1 MSLKEK
7 IQEDLKIALKLKRPE
22 EVSVL
27 RLVMAS
33 LINQEKEKIYK
44 VNTNPDNTEKGEEEL
59 EELRQLTEEE
69 IINIILYEVKKGKE
83 AIDGFQKGGRT
94 DSVEK
99 EKRELEILYK
109 YLPEQIS
116 KEDLR
121 NIVKRVIEKSG
132 AKGMKDIGLVMKEI
146 MAQVKGKAD
155 GKIVSEMVKESL
167 SNG

>member
-7 IQEDLKIALKLKRPE
+7 IQEDLKTALKLRKPE

-44 VNTNPDNTEKGEEEL
+44 VNINPDNAEKSEEEL
-59 EELRQLTEEE
+59 EKLRQLTEEE
-69 IINIILYEVKKGKE
+69 IINIILYEAKKGKE
-83 AIDGFQKGGRT
+83 AIEGFEKGNRP

-109 YLPEQIS
+109 YLPEQMS
-116 KEDLR
+116 EEDLR
-121 NIVKRVIEKSG
+121 NIIKSVIEKSG
-132 AKGMKDIGLVMKEI
+132 AKEMKDVGLVMKEI
-146 MAQVKGKAD
+146 MAQVRGKAD
-155 GKIVSEMVKESL
+155 GKIVSEMVREL
-167 SNG
+167 LGNG